1 MKARNDLIESFATR
15 RLNSWI
21 GVLSSFGPDLFEQS
35 LTSGLIRLIPELKV
49 GCHERLDLTADPAVS
64 CHEKLSL

>member
-1 MKARNDLIESFATR
+1 
-15 RLNSWI
+15 
-21 GVLSSFGPDLFEQS
+21 
-35 LTSGLIRLIPELKV
+35 LIRLIPELKV